1 MPWHVQYRK
10 DGSDRIARLPSPE
23 AAVEAACNLID
34 DGCDVFGIGTGP
46 LTDSIE
52 RDQIA
57 RIYAS
62 WARVKIPFHKIP
74 NGPTTGCWPRQPCVS
89 GSVKRAANFD

>member
-34 DGCDVFGIGTGP
+34 DGCDVFGVGTGP
-46 LTDSIE
+46 LTDSID
-52 RDQIA
+52 RDRISH
-57 RIYAS
+57 IYAI
-62 WARVKIPFHKIP
+62 WATARNPFHKIS
-74 NGPTTGCWPRQPCVS
+74 N
-89 GSVKRAANFD
+89 